1 LGQGALEGIAKQ
13 ERRFPTSLYGD
24 DPVTAGGSLFKRL
37 RRLFAVAG
45 APAWAGPTIVGLGLA
60 AAVLEGAGLFLFIP
74 LIQSLGAATA
84 QQGEWQRIFDQ
95 LLSPVPQQHLTA
107 FLVGVLCV
115 SILLKNA
122 VHLINTWVTRY
133 VDGLVAHR
141 LRARVFDQTISSCID
156 YRVENKRSDIITTIA
171 NNTWKVSQAL
181 SLAYRLMIC
190 FSTFVVFILL
200 MLLISIRL
208 TFFSMMFLLLGAIAI
223 RLATRRADET
233 GKAVVEENKQFG
245 LRMWESINALQLIRA
260 FAQEDYERNRFL
272 KSSDNVRRRLLKLDM
287 LWATPGP
294 VSEISITIL
303 IGALVLA
310 AQTVGLGIAALAA
323 FLSLLY
329 RLQGPTRELLQSK
342 IALDGLAGSID
353 DVDDFLRT
361 TERPFLSQGHVPAP
375 AFSKAVEFRNVSF
388 RYAPGQP
395 LALQDVSFSIPAGKT
410 TAIVGESGAGKSTV
424 MALLFRFMDP
434 TSGAILA
441 DGIPLPEFDL
451 RSWRKRLSLMSQ
463 EVHLFN
469 DTISANIAYG
479 DLDAGEAEIRKA
491 AEIAKADD
499 FIRLLPHGYGT
510 QIGDQGMRLSGGQ
523 RQRVALSRTIL
534 RNPDILLLDEA
545 TNALDAETEQ
555 AFQLALDE
563 YSHNR
568 TVVVIAHRLSTIQ
581 AADQIIV
588 MAKGRVI
595 EAGSPD
601 ELLKRQGHFS
611 RLNEFQNSRGT
622 RLEISG

>member
-1 LGQGALEGIAKQ
+1 M
-13 ERRFPTSLYGD
+13 RP
-24 DPVTAGGSLFKRL
+24 GGSFLTRL
-37 RRLFAVAG
+37 QRLFRLAE
-45 APAWAGPTIVGLGLA
+45 APAWAGPTIIGLGLA

-74 LIQSLGAATA
+74 LIQSLGAVAA
-84 QQGEWQRIFDQ
+84 QQGEWQRIFDR
-95 LLSPVPQQHLTA
+95 LLAAVPQSHLTA

-122 VHLINTWVTRY
+122 VHLVNIWVTRY
-133 VDGLVAHR
+133 IDGLVAHR

-190 FSTFVVFILL
+190 FCTFAVFMLL
-200 MLLISIRL
+200 MLLISVRL
-208 TFFSMMFLLLGAIAI
+208 TFFSMIFLLMGAMAI

-260 FAQEDYERNRFL
+260 FAQEDYERNRFR
-272 KSSDNVRRRLLKLDM
+272 KTSDNVRRRLLKLDM

-303 IGALVLA
+303 IGALVLV
-310 AQTVGLGIAALAA
+310 AQSVGLGIAALAA

-361 TERPFLSQGHVPAP
+361 TEKPFLSQGHVQAP
-375 AFSKAVEFRNVSF
+375 AFRKAVEFRNVSF
-388 RYAPGQP
+388 RYALGQP
-395 LALQDVSFSIPAGKT
+395 LALEDVSFSIPAGKT

-434 TSGAILA
+434 TSGAIVA
-441 DGIPLPEFDL
+441 DGMPLSEFDL

-469 DTISANIAYG
+469 DTIAANIAYG
-479 DLDAGEAEIRKA
+479 DLEAGPAEIRKA

-499 FIRLLPHGYGT
+499 FIRLLPDGYGT
-510 QIGDQGMRLSGGQ
+510 RIGDQGMRLSGGQ
-523 RQRVALSRTIL
+523 RQRVALARTIL

-568 TVVVIAHRLSTIQ
+568 TVVVIAHRLSTVL

-588 MAKGRVI
+588 MTKGRVV

-601 ELLKRQGHFS
+601 ELFKRQGHFS
-611 RLNEFQNSRGT
+611 RLHEFQHGRRGG
-622 RLEISG
+622 RELGDELQAY

>member
-1 LGQGALEGIAKQ
+1 
-13 ERRFPTSLYGD
+13 
-24 DPVTAGGSLFKRL
+24 VTAGGSLFKRL
-37 RRLFAVAG
+37 RRLFSLAG

-208 TFFSMMFLLLGAIAI
+208 TFFSMMFLFLGAIAI

-434 TSGAILA
+434 TSGVILA

-451 RSWRKRLSLMSQ
+451 RSWRER
-463 EVHLFN
+463 V
-469 DTISANIAYG
+469 ISFWWAIP
-479 DLDAGEAEIRKA
+479 AE
-491 AEIAKADD
+491 
-499 FIRLLPHGYGT
+499 PT
-510 QIGDQGMRLSGGQ
+510 CP
-523 RQRVALSRTIL
+523 RTIWRPML
-534 RNPDILLLDEA
+534 PIRC
-545 TNALDAETEQ
+545 
-555 AFQLALDE
+555 
-563 YSHNR
+563 R
-568 TVVVIAHRLSTIQ
+568 
-581 AADQIIV
+581 
-588 MAKGRVI
+588 
-595 EAGSPD
+595 
-601 ELLKRQGHFS
+601 
-611 RLNEFQNSRGT
+611 
-622 RLEISG
+622 

>member
-1 LGQGALEGIAKQ
+1 M
-13 ERRFPTSLYGD
+13 
-24 DPVTAGGSLFKRL
+24 TAGGSLFKRL
-37 RRLFAVAG
+37 RRLFSLAG

-208 TFFSMMFLLLGAIAI
+208 TFFSMMFLFLGAIAI

-434 TSGAILA
+434 TSGVILA

-479 DLDAGEAEIRKA
+479 NLEAGEAEIRKA

-595 EAGSPD
+595 EASSPD

>member
-1 LGQGALEGIAKQ
+1 M
-13 ERRFPTSLYGD
+13 
-24 DPVTAGGSLFKRL
+24 TAGGSLFKRL
-37 RRLFAVAG
+37 RRLFSLAG

-208 TFFSMMFLLLGAIAI
+208 TFFSMMFLFLGAIAI

>member
-1 LGQGALEGIAKQ
+1 
-13 ERRFPTSLYGD
+13 
-24 DPVTAGGSLFKRL
+24 VTAGGSLFKRL
-37 RRLFAVAG
+37 RRLFSLAG

-208 TFFSMMFLLLGAIAI
+208 TFFSMMFLFLGAIAI

>member
-1 LGQGALEGIAKQ
+1 MLIA
-13 ERRFPTSLYGD
+13 P
-24 DPVTAGGSLFKRL
+24 LFSRL
-37 RRLFAVAG
+37 RRLFHLAA

-74 LIQSLGAATA
+74 LIQSLGALAP
-84 QQGEWQRIFDQ
+84 QPGRWQPIFGR
-95 LLSPVPQQHLTA
+95 LLAPIPEHHLTA

-133 VDGLVAHR
+133 IDGLVAHR

-156 YRVENKRSDIITTIA
+156 YTVENKRSDIITTIA
-171 NNTWKVSQAL
+171 NNTWKVSQGL

-190 FSTFVVFILL
+190 FCTFVVFVLL

-208 TFFSMMFLLLGAIAI
+208 TFFSMMFLLFGAMAI

-260 FAQEDYERNRFL
+260 FAQEDYERSRFL
-272 KSSDNVRRRLLKLDM
+272 QTSDTVRRRLLKLDM

-294 VSEISITIL
+294 VSEISITVL
-303 IGALVLA
+303 IGALVLL
-310 AQTVGLGIAALAA
+310 AQSADIGIAALAA

-353 DVDDFLRT
+353 DVDDFLRK
-361 TERPFLSQGHVPAP
+361 TEKPFLTHGSLPA
-375 AFSKAVEFRNVSF
+375 AALRKAVEFRNVSF
-388 RYAPGQP
+388 CYDPGQP
-395 LALQDVSFSIPAGKT
+395 LALQDMSFRIPAGKT
-410 TAIVGESGAGKSTV
+410 TAIVGESGAGKTTV

-434 TSGAILA
+434 TSGEVLA
-441 DGIPLPEFDL
+441 DGAPLSEFDL
-451 RSWRKRLSLMSQ
+451 RSWRRRLSLMSQ

-469 DTISANIAYG
+469 DTIAANIAYG
-479 DLDAGEAEIRKA
+479 DLEADNAEIRKA

-499 FIRLLPHGYGT
+499 FIRLLPDGYET
-510 QIGDQGMRLSGGQ
+510 RIGDQGMRLSGGQ
-523 RQRVALSRTIL
+523 RQRIALARTIL

-601 ELLKRQGHFS
+601 ELFKRQGHFS
-611 RLNEFQNSRGT
+611 RLHGFQNGRAARVEIRG
-622 RLEISG
+622 

>member
-1 LGQGALEGIAKQ
+1 M
-13 ERRFPTSLYGD
+13 
-24 DPVTAGGSLFKRL
+24 TAGGSLFKRL
-37 RRLFAVAG
+37 RRLFSLAG

-499 FIRLLPHGYGT
+499 FIRLLPHRYGT

>member
-1 LGQGALEGIAKQ
+1 
-13 ERRFPTSLYGD
+13 
-24 DPVTAGGSLFKRL
+24 VTALFKRL
-37 RRLFAVAG
+37 RRLFCLAG

-74 LIQSLGAATA
+74 LIQSLGASMA
-84 QQGEWQRIFDQ
+84 QEGEWPRIFDH
-95 LLSPVPQQHLTA
+95 LLAPIPQQHLTA
-107 FLVGVLCV
+107 FLVGVLCI

-122 VHLINTWVTRY
+122 VHLVNTWVTRY

-190 FSTFVVFILL
+190 FCTFVVFILL

-208 TFFSMMFLLLGAIAI
+208 TFFSMMFLFLGAMVI

-272 KSSDNVRRRLLKLDM
+272 KTSDNVRRRLLKLDM

-303 IGALVLA
+303 IGALVLV
-310 AQTVGLGIAALAA
+310 AQSVGLGIAALAA

-353 DVDDFLRT
+353 DVDDFLQT
-361 TERPFLSQGHVPAP
+361 TERPFLSEGHLPAP
-375 AFSKAVEFRNVSF
+375 QFRNAVEFRNVSF

-441 DGIPLPEFDL
+441 DGALLPEFDL

-479 DLDAGEAEIRKA
+479 DLEAGETEIRKA

-499 FIRLLPHGYGT
+499 FIRLLPDGYET
-510 QIGDQGMRLSGGQ
+510 RIGDQGMRLSGGQ
-523 RQRVALSRTIL
+523 RQRVALARTIL

-568 TVVVIAHRLSTIQ
+568 TVVVIAHRLSTVQ

-588 MAKGRVI
+588 MTKGRVV
-595 EAGSPD
+595 EAGSPA
-601 ELLKRQGHFS
+601 ELFKRHGHFS
-611 RLNEFQNSRGT
+611 RLHEFQHGRRNRRELGDELQT
-622 RLEISG
+622 Y

>member
-1 LGQGALEGIAKQ
+1 
-13 ERRFPTSLYGD
+13 
-24 DPVTAGGSLFKRL
+24 VTAGGSLFKRL
-37 RRLFAVAG
+37 RRLFSLAG

-208 TFFSMMFLLLGAIAI
+208 TFFSMMFLFLGAIAI

-434 TSGAILA
+434 TSGVILA

-479 DLDAGEAEIRKA
+479 NLEAGEAEIRKA

-595 EAGSPD
+595 EASSPD

>member
-1 LGQGALEGIAKQ
+1 MNSAA
-13 ERRFPTSLYGD
+13 P
-24 DPVTAGGSLFKRL
+24 LFIRL
-37 RRLFAVAG
+37 RRLFHLAA

-60 AAVLEGAGLFLFIP
+60 GAVLEGAGLFLFIP
-74 LIQSLGAATA
+74 LIQSLGALAP
-84 QQGEWQRIFDQ
+84 QPGRWQAIFSRI
-95 LLSPVPQQHLTA
+95 LAPIPEQHLTA
-107 FLVGVLCV
+107 FLVAVLCV

-141 LRARVFDQTISSCID
+141 LRSRVFDQTISSCID

-171 NNTWKVSQAL
+171 NNTWKVSQGL
-181 SLAYRLMIC
+181 SLSYRLMIC
-190 FSTFVVFILL
+190 SCTFVVFVLL
-200 MLLISIRL
+200 MLLISVRL
-208 TFFSMMFLLLGAIAI
+208 TFLSMLFLLLGAMVI

-272 KSSDNVRRRLLKLDM
+272 RTSDTVRRRLLKLDM

-294 VSEISITIL
+294 ISEISITAL
-303 IGALVLA
+303 IGALVLM
-310 AQTVGLGIAALAA
+310 AQSADIGIAALAA

-329 RLQGPTRELLQSK
+329 RLQGPTRELMQSK

-353 DVDDFLRT
+353 DVDDFLRA
-361 TERPFLSQGHVPAP
+361 TERPFLAQGHLPAVAP
-375 AFSKAVEFRNVSF
+375 RNAVEFRNVSF

-395 LALQDVSFSIPAGKT
+395 LALEDISFSIPAGKT
-410 TAIVGESGAGKSTV
+410 TAIVGESGAGKTTV
-424 MALLFRFMDP
+424 MSLLFRFLDP
-434 TSGAILA
+434 TSGAVIA
-441 DGIPLPEFDL
+441 DGVPLSEFDL
-451 RSWRKRLSLMSQ
+451 RTWRRRLSLMSQ

-469 DTISANIAYG
+469 DTIAANIAYG
-479 DLDAGEAEIRKA
+479 DLEADNTEICNAAG
-491 AEIAKADD
+491 IAKADE
-499 FIRLLPHGYGT
+499 FIRLLPDGYET
-510 QIGDQGMRLSGGQ
+510 RIGDQGMRLSGGQ
-523 RQRVALSRTIL
+523 RQRIALARTIL

-545 TNALDAETEQ
+545 TNALDVETEQ

-588 MAKGRVI
+588 MSKGRVV
-595 EAGSPD
+595 EAGSPS
-601 ELLKRQGHFS
+601 ELFKRRGHFS
-611 RLNEFQNSRGT
+611 KLHEFQNGRAASMEVGQ
-622 RLEISG
+622 

>member
-1 LGQGALEGIAKQ
+1 MLIA
-13 ERRFPTSLYGD
+13 P
-24 DPVTAGGSLFKRL
+24 LFSRL
-37 RRLFAVAG
+37 RRLFHLAA

-60 AAVLEGAGLFLFIP
+60 AAVLEGVGLFLFIP
-74 LIQSLGAATA
+74 LIQSLGALAP
-84 QQGEWQRIFDQ
+84 QPGRWQAIFGR
-95 LLSPVPQQHLTA
+95 LLAPIPEHHLTA

-133 VDGLVAHR
+133 IDGLVAHR

-171 NNTWKVSQAL
+171 NNTWKVSQGL

-190 FSTFVVFILL
+190 FCTFVVFVLL

-208 TFFSMMFLLLGAIAI
+208 TFFSLMFLLFGAMAI

-260 FAQEDYERNRFL
+260 FAQEDYERSRFVQT
-272 KSSDNVRRRLLKLDM
+272 SDTVRRRLLKLDM

-294 VSEISITIL
+294 VSEISITVL
-303 IGALVLA
+303 IGALVLL
-310 AQTVGLGIAALAA
+310 AQSADIGIAALAA

-353 DVDDFLRT
+353 DVDDFLRR
-361 TERPFLSQGHVPAP
+361 TEKPFLTHGSLAAVALT
-375 AFSKAVEFRNVSF
+375 KAVEFRNVSF
-388 RYAPGQP
+388 RYDSGEA

-410 TAIVGESGAGKSTV
+410 TAIVGESGAGKSTI

-434 TSGAILA
+434 TSGEVLA
-441 DGIPLPEFDL
+441 DGAPLSEFDL
-451 RSWRKRLSLMSQ
+451 RSWRRRLSLMSQ

-469 DTISANIAYG
+469 DTIAANIAYG
-479 DLDAGEAEIRKA
+479 DLEAGSAEIRKA

-499 FIRLLPHGYGT
+499 FIRLLPDGYET
-510 QIGDQGMRLSGGQ
+510 RIGDQGMRLSGGQ
-523 RQRVALSRTIL
+523 RQRIALARTIL

-601 ELLKRQGHFS
+601 ELFKRQGHFS
-611 RLNEFQNSRGT
+611 RLHGFQNGRAARVEIRG
-622 RLEISG
+622 

>member
-1 LGQGALEGIAKQ
+1 
-13 ERRFPTSLYGD
+13 
-24 DPVTAGGSLFKRL
+24 
-37 RRLFAVAG
+37 
-45 APAWAGPTIVGLGLA
+45 
-60 AAVLEGAGLFLFIP
+60 
-74 LIQSLGAATA
+74 
-84 QQGEWQRIFDQ
+84 
-95 LLSPVPQQHLTA
+95 
-107 FLVGVLCV
+107 
-115 SILLKNA
+115 
-122 VHLINTWVTRY
+122 
-133 VDGLVAHR
+133 
-141 LRARVFDQTISSCID
+141 
-156 YRVENKRSDIITTIA
+156 
-171 NNTWKVSQAL
+171 
-181 SLAYRLMIC
+181 
-190 FSTFVVFILL
+190 
-200 MLLISIRL
+200 
-208 TFFSMMFLLLGAIAI
+208 
-223 RLATRRADET
+223 
-233 GKAVVEENKQFG
+233 
-245 LRMWESINALQLIRA
+245 
-260 FAQEDYERNRFL
+260 
-272 KSSDNVRRRLLKLDM
+272 
-287 LWATPGP
+287 
-294 VSEISITIL
+294 
-303 IGALVLA
+303 
-310 AQTVGLGIAALAA
+310 
-323 FLSLLY
+323 LLY

>member
-1 LGQGALEGIAKQ
+1 MSSGN
-13 ERRFPTSLYGD
+13 SLL
-24 DPVTAGGSLFKRL
+24 AQLQ
-37 RRLFAVAG
+37 RLFRLAE
-45 APAWAGPTIVGLGLA
+45 APAWAGLTIVGLGLA

-74 LIQSLGAATA
+74 LIQSLGAAAA
-84 QQGEWQRIFDQ
+84 QGGAWQRIFDR
-95 LLSPVPQQHLTA
+95 LLAPVPQSHLTA
-107 FLVGVLCV
+107 FLVGVLCA

-133 VDGLVAHR
+133 IDGLVAHR
-141 LRARVFDQTISSCID
+141 LRAKVFDQTISSCID
-156 YRVENKRSDIITTIA
+156 YRVDNKRSDIITTIA

-190 FSTFVVFILL
+190 FCTFVVFMLL
-200 MLLISIRL
+200 MLLISVRL
-208 TFFSMMFLLLGAIAI
+208 TFFSMTFLFFGAMAI
-223 RLATRRADET
+223 RLATRRADQT

-260 FAQEDYERNRFL
+260 FAQEDYERNRFR
-272 KSSDNVRRRLLKLDM
+272 KTSDNVRRRLLKLDM

-303 IGALVLA
+303 IGALVLV
-310 AQTVGLGIAALAA
+310 AQSVGLGIAALAA

-353 DVDDFLRT
+353 DVDDFLRA
-361 TERPFLSQGHVPAP
+361 TERPFLSQGHVQAP
-375 AFSKAVEFRNVSF
+375 AFRQTVELRNVSF

-395 LALQDVSFSIPAGKT
+395 LALEDVSFSIPAGKT
-410 TAIVGESGAGKSTV
+410 TAIVGESGAGKSTL
-424 MALLFRFMDP
+424 MALLFRFLDP
-434 TSGAILA
+434 TSGEVVA
-441 DGIPLPEFDL
+441 DGIPLTEFDL
-451 RSWRKRLSLMSQ
+451 ASWRKRLSLMSQ

-469 DTISANIAYG
+469 DAISANISYG
-479 DLDAGEAEIRKA
+479 DLDAGPAEIRKA

-499 FIRLLPHGYGT
+499 FIRLLPDGYET
-510 QIGDQGMRLSGGQ
+510 RIGDQGMRLSGGQ
-523 RQRVALSRTIL
+523 RQRVALARTIL

-568 TVVVIAHRLSTIQ
+568 TVVVIAHRLSTVL

-588 MAKGRVI
+588 MTKGRVV

-601 ELLKRQGHFS
+601 ELFKRQGHFS
-611 RLNEFQNSRGT
+611 RLLEFQHGRRDGRELGHELQAN
-622 RLEISG
+622 

>member
-1 LGQGALEGIAKQ
+1 MLVV
-13 ERRFPTSLYGD
+13 P
-24 DPVTAGGSLFKRL
+24 LFTRL
-37 RRLFAVAG
+37 RQLFHLAG
-45 APAWAGPTIVGLGLA
+45 APTWAGPTIVGLGLA

-74 LIQSLGAATA
+74 LIQSLGALAP
-84 QQGEWQRIFDQ
+84 QPGRWQPIFGR
-95 LLSPVPQQHLTA
+95 LLASIPEHYLTA
-107 FLVGVLCV
+107 FLVGVLCL

-133 VDGLVAHR
+133 IDGLVAHR

-171 NNTWKVSQAL
+171 NNTWKVSQGL

-190 FSTFVVFILL
+190 FCTFVVFVLL
-200 MLLISIRL
+200 MLLISVRL
-208 TFFSMMFLLLGAIAI
+208 TFFSMMFLLFGALAI

-272 KSSDNVRRRLLKLDM
+272 QTSDTVRRRLLKLDM

-294 VSEISITIL
+294 VSEISITVL
-303 IGALVLA
+303 IGALVLL
-310 AQTVGLGIAALAA
+310 AQSADIGIAALAA

-329 RLQGPTRELLQSK
+329 RLQGPTRELMQSK

-353 DVDDFLRT
+353 DVDDYLRR
-361 TERPFLSQGHVPAP
+361 TEKPFLAQGILPAAP
-375 AFSKAVEFRNVSF
+375 LRKAVEFRNVSF
-388 RYAPGQP
+388 RYDSGER

-410 TAIVGESGAGKSTV
+410 TAIVGESGAGKSTI

-434 TSGAILA
+434 TSGEVLA
-441 DGIPLPEFDL
+441 DGAPLSEFDL
-451 RSWRKRLSLMSQ
+451 RSWRRRLSLMSQ

-469 DTISANIAYG
+469 DTIAANIAYG
-479 DLDAGEAEIRKA
+479 DLEAGHAEIRRA

-499 FIRLLPHGYGT
+499 FIRLLPDGYET
-510 QIGDQGMRLSGGQ
+510 RIGDQGMRLSGGQ
-523 RQRVALSRTIL
+523 RQRIALARTIL

-545 TNALDAETEQ
+545 TNALDVETEQ

-568 TVVVIAHRLSTIQ
+568 TVVVIAHRLSTVE
-581 AADQIIV
+581 AADQIVV

-601 ELLKRQGHFS
+601 ELFKRQGHFS
-611 RLNEFQNSRGT
+611 RLHGFQHGRAA
-622 RLEISG
+622 RVEISR

>member
-1 LGQGALEGIAKQ
+1 MAAA
-13 ERRFPTSLYGD
+13 P
-24 DPVTAGGSLFKRL
+24 LFTRL
-37 RRLFAVAG
+37 QRLFRLAA
-45 APAWAGPTIVGLGLA
+45 APAWAGSTIVGLGLA

-74 LIQSLGAATA
+74 LIQSLGASAP
-84 QQGEWQRIFDQ
+84 QSGRWQPIFDRV
-95 LLSPVPQQHLTA
+95 LSPIPEHLLTA
-107 FLVGVLCV
+107 FLVAVLCA

-122 VHLINTWVTRY
+122 VHLVNIWVTRY
-133 VDGLVAHR
+133 IDGLVAHR
-141 LRARVFDQTISSCID
+141 LRARVFDQTISSCVD

-171 NNTWKVSQAL
+171 NNTWKVSQGL

-190 FSTFVVFILL
+190 SCTFVVFVML
-200 MLLISIRL
+200 MLLISVRL
-208 TFFSMMFLLLGAIAI
+208 TFFSMVFLLFGAMAI

-260 FAQEDYERNRFL
+260 FAQEDYERGRFL
-272 KSSDNVRRRLLKLDM
+272 QTSDRVRRRLLKLDM
-287 LWATPGP
+287 LWAAPGP
-294 VSEISITIL
+294 VSEISITVL
-303 IGALVLA
+303 IGALVLV
-310 AQTVGLGIAALAA
+310 AQSASIGIAALAA

-361 TERPFLSQGHVPAP
+361 TERPFLSQGHLPAP
-375 AFSKAVEFRNVSF
+375 ALEEAVEFRNVSF

-395 LALQDVSFSIPAGKT
+395 LALQDVSFTIPTGKT
-410 TAIVGESGAGKSTV
+410 TAIVGESGAGKSTL

-434 TSGAILA
+434 SSGEVLA
-441 DGIPLPEFDL
+441 DGVPLPEFDL

-469 DTISANIAYG
+469 DTIAANIAYG
-479 DLDAGEAEIRKA
+479 DLDAGMAEIRNA
-491 AEIAKADD
+491 AEIAKADG
-499 FIRLLPHGYGT
+499 FIRLLPDGYET
-510 QIGDQGMRLSGGQ
+510 RIGDQGMRLSGGQ
-523 RQRVALSRTIL
+523 RQRVALARTIL

-545 TNALDAETEQ
+545 TNALDVETEQ

-563 YSHNR
+563 YAHNR
-568 TVVVIAHRLSTIQ
+568 TVVVIAHRLSTVQ
-581 AADQIIV
+581 AADQIIM

-601 ELLKRQGHFS
+601 ELFRRQGHFS
-611 RLNEFQNSRGT
+611 RLHEFQHGRAAIGGS
-622 RLEISG
+622 